1 MPANPS
7 IEWKGGRRFLPQLKR
22 GGTRAAGIMDDPF
35 LLKKDNAAELF
46 LIRHGDAIPGADEI
60 IPGGTY
66 DNLPLSKI
74 GRSQAHAL
82 AERLKNLRF
91 DAAYSSPL
99 RRCQETAAPLLEAL
113 HMQATLIEGIK
124 EIRLVEKTP
133 MPDLNNSDDLTPLV
147 QTLKA
152 RQAEHVSAA
161 ARTGTWDAVAMDE
174 TSKGFRRRV
183 VEACDT
189 IACQHIGQR
198 VLIFSHGGVI
208 NAYAA
213 EVLGMERDFFFP
225 CANTSITIVRANG
238 DHRVLFVLNDIAH
251 LKLS

>member
-1 MPANPS
+1 
-7 IEWKGGRRFLPQLKR
+7 
-22 GGTRAAGIMDDPF
+22 MDDPF
-35 LLKKDNAAELF
+35 LLKRANAAELF

-60 IPGGTY
+60 IPSGTY
-66 DNLPLSKI
+66 NNLPLSKT
-74 GRSQAHAL
+74 GRSQAQAL

-113 HMQATLIEGIK
+113 HMQVTLVEGIK

-133 MPDLNNSDDLTPLV
+133 VPSLNDGDDLTPLV
-147 QTLKA
+147 QTLEA
-152 RQAEHVSAA
+152 NLADHVSIAA
-161 ARTGTWDAVAMDE
+161 NAGTWDAVAMDE

-183 VEACDT
+183 VEACDA
-189 IACQHIGQR
+189 IARQHIGQR

-225 CANTSITIVRANG
+225 CANTSITIVRVSG
-238 DHRVLFVLNDIAH
+238 DRRVLFVLNDIAH

>member
-1 MPANPS
+1 MV
-7 IEWKGGRRFLPQLKR
+7 E
-22 GGTRAAGIMDDPF
+22 DPF

-74 GRSQAHAL
+74 GCSQAEAL
-82 AERLKNLRF
+82 AERLKSLRF
-91 DAAYSSPL
+91 DVAYSSPL

-113 HMQATLIEGIK
+113 HLRATLVEGIK
-124 EIRLVEKTP
+124 EIRLVEKMP
-133 MPDLNNSDDLTPLV
+133 VPDLNDGDDLMSLV

-161 ARTGTWDAVAMDE
+161 ANAGTWDAVAMDE

-183 VEACDT
+183 VEACDA
-189 IACQHIGQR
+189 IARQHIGQR
-198 VLIFSHGGVI
+198 VLVFSHGGVI

-213 EVLGMERDFFFP
+213 EALGMEQDFFFP
-225 CANTSITIVRANG
+225 CANTSITIVRVSG
-238 DHRVLFVLNDIAH
+238 DRRVVFVLNDIAH